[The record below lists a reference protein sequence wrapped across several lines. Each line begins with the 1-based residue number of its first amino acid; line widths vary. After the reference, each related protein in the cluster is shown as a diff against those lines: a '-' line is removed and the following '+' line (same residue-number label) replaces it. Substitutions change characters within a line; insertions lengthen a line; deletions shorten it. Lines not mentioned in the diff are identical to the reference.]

1 MKQTAKAALF
11 WSVCIQCIVVLFA
24 ATVGTRPVSPT
35 TLSADSRPLVLLDA
49 GHGGEDGGALAPDGT
64 LEKDLNLSIT
74 LTLRDLLT
82 FCGYR
87 VELTRETDCSLGT
100 GDTVRARKVSD
111 LNTRLALYE
120 TADLVVSVHQ
130 NKFGDTACHGAQF
143 FYSKNAPESKVFAE
157 TVRGQ
162 FVSLLQAENTR
173 ELKPGGDNVF
183 LLYKTRTPAVL
194 AECGF
199 LSNPEELRLLKDET
213 YRRKVAFALFSGVVC
228 YTA

>member
-1 MKQTAKAALF
+1 MKQTAKAAFL
-11 WSVCIQCIVVLFA
+11 WTLVIECAVVLFA
-24 ATVGTRPVSPT
+24 AAVGTRPQTAVTAP
-35 TLSADSRPLVLLDA
+35 ADSRPLILLDA

-64 LEKDLNLSIT
+64 LEKDLNLDIALST
-74 LTLRDLLT
+74 RDLLL

-87 VELTRETDCSLGT
+87 VEMTRDTDTVLGE

-111 LNTRLALYE
+111 MNARLKLYE
-120 TADLVVSVHQ
+120 TADLVLSIHQ
-130 NKFGDTACHGAQF
+130 NKFGDTACRGAQF
-143 FYSKNAPESKVFAE
+143 FYSENAPESKILAE

-162 FVSLLQAENTR
+162 FVSLLQPDNTR
-173 ELKPGGDNVF
+173 ELKPGDDNVF
-183 LLYKTRTPAVL
+183 LLYKTQTPTVL

-199 LSNPEELRLLKDET
+199 LSNPDELHLLKDET

>member
-1 MKQTAKAALF
+1 MKQTAKTAFL
-11 WSVCIQCIVVLFA
+11 WSLIIECAVVLFA
-24 ATVGTRPVSPT
+24 VTVGTRPQTAATAP
-35 TLSADSRPLVLLDA
+35 ADTRPLILLDA
-49 GHGGEDGGALAPDGT
+49 GHGGEDGGAVSPDGT
-64 LEKDLNLSIT
+64 LEKDLNLDIALST
-74 LTLRDLLT
+74 RDLLR

-87 VELTRETDCSLGT
+87 VEMTRETDTVLGE

-111 LNTRLALYE
+111 MKARLKLYE
-120 TADLVVSVHQ
+120 TADLVLSIHQ
-130 NKFGDTACHGAQF
+130 NKFGDTACRGAQF
-143 FYSKNAPESKVFAE
+143 FYSKNAPESQMFAE

-162 FVSLLQAENTR
+162 FVSLLQPNNTR

-183 LLYKTRTPAVL
+183 LLYKTQTPAVL

-199 LSNPEELRLLKDET
+199 LSNPDELRLLKDEI